1 MLLTVSVS
9 PKLKELEKALI
20 LHHIWNVN
28 DCMNFLVPEFLLTPR
43 ALPDSGIAPMSL
55 VSPIGG
61 FFTTASPGKL
71 VYIQAWMNT
80 G

>member
-9 PKLKELEKALI
+9 PKLKELGKALI

-55 VSPIGG
+55 TSLELAGG
-61 FFTTASPGKL
+61 LFTTSATWEA
-71 VYIQAWMNT
+71 YDYT
-80 G
+80 TY

>member
-9 PKLKELEKALI
+9 PKLKELGKALI

-55 VSPIGG
+55 FSITHTVAFNLHNGSS
-61 FFTTASPGKL
+61 FH
-71 VYIQAWMNT
+71 
-80 G
+80 